1 MITALEQAPPSE
13 ELMTRIF
20 VATDEHHI
28 EAVRELFSEYAAS
41 LGIDL
46 SFQGFAEELAGLP
59 GAYAA
64 PRGALLL
71 AVEGDA
77 ALGCVAVRPLEWPQ
91 IAELKR
97 LYVRPAGRGQ
107 GLGSVLTRAALE
119 AAHEAGYERV
129 RLDTLPS
136 MGTAQQLYERFG
148 FRDIDAYRYN
158 PIESTRYMEL
168 DLRDWAR
175 HKG

>member
-1 MITALEQAPPSE
+1 MIAARAKPPSE
-13 ELMTRIF
+13 ELMTRIL

-59 GAYAA
+59 GVYAP

-71 AVEGDA
+71 AAEGDV

-97 LYVRPAGRGQ
+97 LYVRPAGRGRQ
-107 GLGSVLTRAALE
+107 LGAVLTRAALQ

-136 MGTAQQLYERFG
+136 MGTAHQLYERFG

-158 PIESTRYMEL
+158 PIASTRYMEL
-168 DLRDWAR
+168 DLRDWTR
-175 HKG
+175 QRG